1 MIPEAMIEMLTNEK
15 SEKSRRAFVAM
26 LNMKKLDI
34 AALKK
39 AYDG

>member
-1 MIPEAMIEMLTNEK
+1 ML
-15 SEKSRRAFVAM
+15 VAM
-26 LNMKKLDI
+26 LTDPDTVRAQRAFSAMLQLQKLDI

>member
-1 MIPEAMIEMLTNEK
+1 MLADLVQDER
-15 SEKSRRAFVAM
+15 SEKGQRAFRAM
-26 LNMKKLDI
+26 MNMKKLDI